1 MGSSTGLYLV
11 DRPSFDDTRPQS
23 GHCEVTVWG
32 VPTWPSTISVEDTIM
47 ARATA
52 QVQKGVSTKKIFGNS
67 PVVVV
72 LGEELN
78 LKNACVFLTGAEF
91 TTSAGTQV
99 LAENIPEGTEIII
112 KVKVHHH
119 SDAPSNKTATP
130 EEIAKLFGG

>member
-1 MGSSTGLYLV
+1 MSRKST
-11 DRPSFDDTRPQS
+11 
-23 GHCEVTVWG
+23 
-32 VPTWPSTISVEDTIM
+32 
-47 ARATA
+47 ATA
-52 QVQKGVSTKKIFGNS
+52 ASTKKIFGNS
-67 PVVVV
+67 PAVIV
-72 LGEELN
+72 LGEELT

-119 SDAPSNKTATP
+119 SDAPSSKTATP